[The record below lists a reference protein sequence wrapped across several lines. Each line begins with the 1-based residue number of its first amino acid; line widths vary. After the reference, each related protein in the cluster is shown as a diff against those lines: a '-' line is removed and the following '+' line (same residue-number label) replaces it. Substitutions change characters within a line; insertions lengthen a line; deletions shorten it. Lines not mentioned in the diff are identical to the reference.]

1 MGQQQVEIKHFFL
14 GVGTDLCIVLSFIA
28 AVWSLVEYRAKQMVP
43 WEILRKRETAA
54 AETLLLDY
62 VSQNPPKCLLTSFQA
77 NHWAVTLVVS
87 VSLLIRLL
95 TVLSTGLFMPQF
107 QDRRHA
113 DVPLIATD
121 RFEAS
126 ALNIAQNSSLP
137 ALLPVAFLNY
147 NLALPAGTSDRFAI
161 PTITGSGSLPSMFT
175 QLLKH
180 RGRNATGSDE

>member
-1 MGQQQVEIKHFFL
+1 MH
-14 GVGTDLCIVLSFIA
+14 D
-28 AVWSLVEYRAKQMVP
+28 RAKQMVP

-54 AETLLLDY
+54 AEPLLLDY
-62 VSQNPPKCLLTSFQA
+62 VSQNPLKCLLTSFQA
-77 NHWAVTLVVS
+77 KHWAVTLVVA

-107 QDRRHA
+107 QDRQHA
-113 DVPLIATD
+113 DAPLTAAD

-126 ALNIAQNSSLP
+126 ALNITQNSSLP
-137 ALLPVAFLNY
+137 ALLLVAFINY

-175 QLLKH
+175 QLLKY
-180 RGRNATGSDE
+180 RGRSTTDSDE